1 MPALSLV
8 LRSVAFN
15 ILFQLNFLLFG
26 ALLLP
31 RMLFSGRV
39 MLDGVK
45 DWGRVNGWLLR
56 RVAGLRVELRGSVPP
71 GPLLVVAKHQSALE
85 TFALISAFDFPSF
98 VLKRELMRVPFF
110 GWYARKSGMIPVNRR
125 GGMAELHGMVEL
137 ARARIANGRQ
147 VIIFPEGTRRA
158 PGAPPDYKLGAAFL
172 YAELRMTVLPVAL
185 NTGLFWPRGRFLK
198 RPGTAVIEFLEPIPP
213 GMRRSAILPLLE
225 ARIEAATA
233 ALVAEALGTDGA
245 GAGGPASAGR
255 PNDTAR

>member
-1 MPALSLV
+1 MSGVSLV
-8 LRSVAFN
+8 LRSLAFN
-15 ILFQLNFLLFG
+15 VLFQLNFLLFG

-31 RMLFSGRV
+31 RMLLSSRA

-45 DWGRVNGWLLR
+45 RWGRTNTWLLR
-56 RVAGLRVELRGSVPP
+56 HVAGVRVEFRGSVPP

-85 TFALISAFDFPSF
+85 TFALVPAFDFPTF

-125 GGMAELHGMVEL
+125 GGMAELYGMVEL
-137 ARARIANGRQ
+137 ARAEIAGGRQ
-147 VIIFPEGTRRA
+147 VVIFPEGTRRA

-172 YAELRMTVLPVAL
+172 YAELRATVLPVAL

-213 GMRRSAILPLLE
+213 GLRRSAILPLLE
-225 ARIEAATA
+225 ARIETATA
-233 ALVAEALGTDGA
+233 ALVAEALGADDARGT
-245 GAGGPASAGR
+245 GGPGGR
-255 PNDTAR
+255 PAAG